1 MNSRQRATLQR
12 TCTRWSGGTL
22 ASILQEHK
30 ASLFTMNIRDYVG
43 DTKTNQRIIKTALDE
58 PVNFEYFNNG
68 VTAVAG
74 KITPDEEN
82 GRLNCEKLS
91 IINGAQTVRSLL
103 AATKK
108 KSQVQYKP
116 ISSVRVVMRLM
127 TFKYPVEVSFVGE
140 VTKYNNTQNAVKIAD
155 FRSND
160 RVQKDLAQRF
170 GNLNLKGRSFEY
182 KNKRSVKKRNSIPIT
197 LEELTKAVYA
207 FRFGPDDMFGGTS
220 KMFDASTTGLY
231 RKVFE
236 SPDDPLS
243 DSSFGLIAGTYFAC
257 HYLKKLWEE
266 HRTSLH
272 SEKKQCIPPSNEKGS
287 SSLQWANLSGCPT

>member
-1 MNSRQRATLQR
+1 
-12 TCTRWSGGTL
+12 
-22 ASILQEHK
+22 
-30 ASLFTMNIRDYVG
+30 
-43 DTKTNQRIIKTALDE
+43 
-58 PVNFEYFNNG
+58 
-68 VTAVAG
+68 
-74 KITPDEEN
+74 
-82 GRLNCEKLS
+82 
-91 IINGAQTVRSLL
+91 
-103 AATKK
+103 
-108 KSQVQYKP
+108 
-116 ISSVRVVMRLM
+116 
-127 TFKYPVEVSFVGE
+127 
-140 VTKYNNTQNAVKIAD
+140 
-155 FRSND
+155 
-160 RVQKDLAQRF
+160 VQKDLAQRF